1 MVIHQKALDYAKQLN
16 IEKFQASHGWLHAW
30 KTRYNILLKEVL
42 REPISVTPEMTSAW
56 NETSLPPI
64 FSR

>member
-16 IEKFQASHGWLHAW
+16 IEKFQASDGWLHAW

-56 NETSLPPI
+56 NENSLPPI